1 MNKERTTN
9 GGSAPYLGESGAR
22 SAEALDS
29 ALIQRISDYVA
40 GHLAGGAFK
49 HAQAPYTPAA
59 EIQNAPV
66 RYELPRKKRTAFR
79 QFRMPRW
86 RRSGPGPLPP
96 PASKLDFGPRRKAEA
111 ASASDELWDEE
122 ELPAEEASLS
132 AEGTGI
138 EYEVP
143 VPAEEQAEEEELPE
157 EEGID
162 TAIFSPIIDEPE
174 ENEPFPTFSQ
184 RWDNTAMY
192 SLDEQE
198 EEDHHRPQPMVSM
211 PASARREDDRVSM
224 LSREDML
231 SAPEERIAERIRRL
245 DKSFGETLLD
255 LIEEK
260 RMKNSEFYNR
270 ANISKQ
276 LFHRITTQTDR
287 PPKKNIAL
295 ACAVALRLDLEETKS
310 LLEKAGYALSPADV
324 TDVIVEAFISA
335 KHYDIFDI
343 NEYLYKYERGLLGSS
358 MN

>member
-1 MNKERTTN
+1 MNNDRFTGT
-9 GGSAPYLGESGAR
+9 GAHFLGESGQR
-22 SAEALDS
+22 SEHALDS

-40 GHLAGGAFK
+40 GHLAGTAFK

-59 EIQNAPV
+59 EIHNAPV

-96 PASKLDFGPRRKAEA
+96 PASKLDFGPRRKAES

-122 ELPAEEASLS
+122 ALPAEEAPIA
-132 AEGTGI
+132 AEGAGI
-138 EYEVP
+138 NQEGP
-143 VPAEEQAEEEELPE
+143 VPAEAPAEEEEYGTP
-157 EEGID
+157 
-162 TAIFSPIIDEPE
+162 IFSPIIDEPAD
-174 ENEPFPTFSQ
+174 NEPFPAFSADKESQ
-184 RWDNTAMY
+184 AMY
-192 SLDEQE
+192 SLTEE
-198 EEDHHRPQPMVSM
+198 KEEDQPGPHLHYSV
-211 PASARREDDRVSM
+211 PAPARRQDDRISM
-224 LSREDML
+224 LSREDMF
-231 SAPEERIAERIRRL
+231 SAPEERIAERIRQL

-295 ACAVALRLDLEETKS
+295 ACAVALRLDLEETKR

>member
-1 MNKERTTN
+1 MNKERTTD

-22 SAEALDS
+22 SAEALDN

-40 GHLAGGAFK
+40 GHLAGAAFK

-59 EIQNAPV
+59 EIHNAPV
-66 RYELPRKKRTAFR
+66 RYELPQKKRTAFR

-96 PASKLDFGPRRKAEA
+96 PASKLDFGPRRKEDSV
-111 ASASDELWDEE
+111 SASDELWDEE
-122 ELPAEEASLS
+122 LPAEEAPIA
-132 AEGTGI
+132 AEGAGI
-138 EYEVP
+138 DQEGP
-143 VPAEEQAEEEELPE
+143 VPAEAPVEEEELPE
-157 EEGID
+157 EEID
-162 TAIFSPIIDEPE
+162 TAIFSPIIDEPAD
-174 ENEPFPTFSQ
+174 NEPFPAFSA
-184 RWDNTAMY
+184 DKEPKAMY
-192 SLDEQE
+192 SLTEEE
-198 EEDHHRPQPMVSM
+198 EEDQPGPHLHYSV
-211 PASARREDDRVSM
+211 PAPARRQDDRISM
-224 LSREDML
+224 LSREDMF
-231 SAPEERIAERIRRL
+231 SAPEEKIAERIRQL